1 MQGKKIIQQKMK
13 KKILRERER
22 ERESLFCIGKICI
35 EWKRS
40 SGKFIIRWWE

>member
-1 MQGKKIIQQKMK
+1 MQEKKNNPTKNEK
-13 KKILRERER
+13 KKFERER

-40 SGKFIIRWWE
+40 SGKFIIR

>member
-1 MQGKKIIQQKMK
+1 MRGKKNPTKSEK
-13 KKILRERER
+13 KKFER

-40 SGKFIIRWWE
+40 SGKFIIR